1 MPVNIYRMNDFSAH
15 FRRHNYLSDQY
26 SSLQITH
33 PGLSVALI
41 TALYG
46 QSLLITA
53 LYGQSLEYFL
63 CLVIQE
69 DKKWR
74 G

>member
-1 MPVNIYRMNDFSAH
+1 MSVNIYGMNDFSTH
-15 FRRHNYLSDQY
+15 FRRHDYLSDQY
-26 SSLQITH
+26 SSLQTTH
-33 PGLSVALI
+33 PALSVALI
-41 TALYG
+41 T
-46 QSLLITA
+46 T